1 MPTYRVIRKID
12 TKTVYAYT
20 ADAPVEFPN
29 LPFVEFHH
37 IEEVNINPDGSINA
51 ENQGWWITKLA
62 FRNRFKREEK
72 VAIEIASLDNPA
84 APMDLRQA
92 AADLRASQ
100 ADQRDATY
108 IDLQR
113 ADTRAGVLGLEQAG
127 LIAAGRAAVILDTLP
142 TAEEVYK
149 G

>member
-1 MPTYRVIRKID
+1 MPTYRVIRKAD
-12 TKTVYAYT
+12 NETVYAYT

-29 LPFVEFHH
+29 LPFAEFQH

-51 ENQGWWITKLA
+51 ENQGWKITKLA

-72 VAIEIASLDNPA
+72 IAIEINSLDNPA
-84 APMDLRQA
+84 APMVQRQA

-113 ADTRAGVLGLEQAG
+113 ADTRAGVLALEQYG
-127 LIAAGRAAVILDTLP
+127 LIAAGRAAVILDTPP
-142 TAEEVYK
+142 TPEEVYK